1 MIRTLIVDDE
11 PLARETVRVRLERER
26 DVEIVGEAGDGPA
39 AVDAIRRLAPDLVVL
54 DIQMPGLDGFE
65 VLERAAVDVMPA
77 VIFVTAYDRFALR
90 AFDVHALD
98 YLLKPFTAERLR
110 QALGHVRRDLARDSA
125 VAMREQTAAVLD
137 ARAAERAA
145 ERASAAGPAGEGTF
159 AHRLTVRDGDRFVML
174 RVTEV
179 DWIEAAANYVRI
191 HARGRMFVLRG
202 TMAAL
207 EGRLDPRQFAR
218 IHRSTIVN
226 VDRVREIRPE
236 WHGDFDVV
244 LADGK
249 TLRLS
254 RSYRGALLGR

>member
-1 MIRTLIVDDE
+1 MIRTLVVDDE

-26 DVEIVGEAGDGPA
+26 DVEIVGEAGDGFA
-39 AVDAIRRLAPDLVVL
+39 AVEAIRRLAPDLVVL

-65 VLERAAVDVMPA
+65 VLERAAADLVPM
-77 VIFVTAYDRFALR
+77 VIFVTAYDRFAIR
-90 AFDVHALD
+90 AFEVHALD

-110 QALGHVRRDLARDSA
+110 QSLQHARRALARDQA
-125 VAMREQTAAVLD
+125 EAMRERTAAVLA
-137 ARAAERAA
+137 ARAVERGVAPAPPAE
-145 ERASAAGPAGEGTF
+145 GGF

-174 RVTEV
+174 RVAEI

-191 HARGRMFVLRG
+191 HARGGMFVLRA
-202 TMAAL
+202 TMAAI
-207 EGRLDPRQFAR
+207 EERLDPRQFAR

-249 TLRLS
+249 TLRLG

>member
-1 MIRTLIVDDE
+1 
-11 PLARETVRVRLERER
+11 VRVRLERER

-65 VLERAAVDVMPA
+65 VLERAAVELMPA
-77 VIFVTAYDRFALR
+77 VIFVTAYDRFAIR
-90 AFDVHALD
+90 AFEVHAVD

-110 QALGHVRRDLARDSA
+110 QALAHVRRELARDEAAA
-125 VAMREQTAAVLD
+125 VRERTAAVLD
-137 ARAAERAA
+137 AREAARGGDPSRGYAY
-145 ERASAAGPAGEGTF
+145 
-159 AHRLTVRDGDRFVML
+159 RLTVRDGESFVML
-174 RVTEV
+174 RVAEV

-191 HARGRMFVLRG
+191 HARGRMFALRA

-254 RSYRGALLGR
+254 RSYRGSLLGR